1 MQPYASKPFL
11 LVVALFSALVTVVS
25 ALGSSCSAPLTK
37 GNAGPNDPFWLQ
49 NIKHQGNATFLTSAS
64 KY

>member
-11 LVVALFSALVTVVS
+11 LAVALFSALVTVVS

-49 NIKHQGNATFLTSAS
+49 NIKHQGKATSLTPA
-64 KY
+64 